1 MEDIS
6 PIICTLKPMP
16 RKQPNR
22 LSPKDVAPHAYQWN
36 RAELEEMR
44 AMIDALLEA
53 SQPEPQTKAV
63 PAYNSQSRG
72 TRGGRYFED
81 KMINGCGPY
90 RYLRFW
96 LSGKRKSV
104 YVGKIE

>member
-1 MEDIS
+1 
-6 PIICTLKPMP
+6 MP
-16 RKQPNR
+16 RKHQTR
-22 LSPKDVAPHAYQWN
+22 LSPKDVALHAYQWN
-36 RAELEEMR
+36 RAELAEMR
-44 AMIDALLEA
+44 AIVDALMEA
-53 SQPEPQTKAV
+53 SQPEPEPEAV
-63 PAYNSQSRG
+63 PAGNSHSRG
-72 TRGGRYFED
+72 TRGGGYFED